1 VSIKKIL
8 KDVFYSFYW
17 LIFVLVFLDQLTKGI
32 ALKHLADNRIVHIIG
47 DFLTLK
53 LERNTGA
60 AFSILQGNMVFLAIL
75 SAVAGAAMIAYRIYA
90 RKRLDL
96 AQKIIFAIII
106 AGTFGNFIDRAFY
119 SLITGEEGV
128 VDFISF
134 TFGTWSFPTFNVAD
148 MCLTLGVIAYVV
160 LIYIEDK
167 IARNKRGVPLI
178 IEGDVKET
186 VVSEESV
193 NEKDINEVKEDEVE
207 RK

>member
-32 ALKHLADNRIVHIIG
+32 ALKHLADNRIVHIID

-167 IARNKRGVPLI
+167 IARNKRDVPLI

>member
-1 VSIKKIL
+1 MSIKKIL

-32 ALKHLADNRIVHIIG
+32 ALKHLADNRIVHIID

-167 IARNKRGVPLI
+167 IARNKRDVPLI

>member
-1 VSIKKIL
+1 MSIKKIL

>member
-1 VSIKKIL
+1 MSIKKIL
-8 KDVFYSFYW
+8 KDVLYSFYW

-167 IARNKRGVPLI
+167 IARNKRDVPLI

-186 VVSEESV
+186 VASEESV

>member
-1 VSIKKIL
+1 MSIKKIL

-167 IARNKRGVPLI
+167 IARNKRDVPLI
-178 IEGDVKET
+178 IEGHVKET

>member
-1 VSIKKIL
+1 MSIKKIL

-32 ALKHLADNRIVHIIG
+32 ALKHLADNRIVHIIS

-167 IARNKRGVPLI
+167 IARNKRDVPLI